1 MIKVTVLYPTSEG
14 STFDHDYFRDTH
26 VPMACQAWGLSG
38 AEIDRGIS
46 GPYATLVHFRFESQ
60 AAVDAAFAAPATADV
75 LADVP
80 KYTNIQP
87 VIQTS
92 EVVE

>member
-1 MIKVTVLYPTSEG
+1 MIKVTVLYPTAEG

-26 VPMACQAWGLSG
+26 VPMACKAWGLSG
-38 AEIDRGIS
+38 AEINKGLN
-46 GPYATLVHFRFESQ
+46 GPYTTLVHFTFDDMDAVN
-60 AAVDAAFAAPATADV
+60 AALGAPATADV

-92 EVVE
+92 EIVD